1 MAKIS
6 EKHIRE
12 AKIAQL
18 RNKIAE
24 EYKVEVVKYR
34 KDIQDDA
41 YWEEAMLCLH
51 ALYCLNTWIHK
62 HDFMIALDVNEAH
75 DYIVYPISDKIIDM
89 LLDEDIHISDYY
101 LAAVA
106 HNHDLKYSIGC
117 LTDSFFAH
125 QFFSCVD
132 HCIYDNKLKKQQESS
147 VFNEQQMIAVCN
159 DMGIELAENDGSI
172 VFPEIGPD
180 FFQVQTNT
188 RQTTTRTE
196 QEDFYE
202 DTK

>member
-6 EKHIRE
+6 EEHIRE
-12 AKIAQL
+12 AKIARL
-18 RNKIAE
+18 RDKIAK
-24 EYKVEVVKYR
+24 EYKEEVKTLR
-34 KDIQDDA
+34 TNIQRDDV
-41 YWEEAMLCLH
+41 WEDAMLCLH
-51 ALYCLNTWIHK
+51 AFYCLNIWIHE
-62 HDFMIALDVNEAH
+62 HDFMIALDVDEAH

-106 HNHDLKYSIGC
+106 HNHDLKYSVGC

-132 HCIYDNKLKKQQESS
+132 HCIYDNKLKKQQETG
-147 VFNEQQMIAVCN
+147 VFDEQLMIDICN

-172 VFPEIGPD
+172 ELPEVGPEL
-180 FFQVQTNT
+180 FQVHPKQ
-188 RQTTTRTE
+188 Q
-196 QEDFYE
+196 
-202 DTK
+202 DTIKHKE